1 MSKKKQGVSRPGAGS
16 FLLFVA
22 DGSLSFLG
30 ERGTF
35 RAPARVTFL
44 CLRRVTF
51 FPWRKKV
58 TKERHLRKGGFRF
71 PPFLK
76 NPIPLKRPKRE
87 GCGPPSLETPTC
99 VWAIIKSRLCR
110 KAAKVGG
117 GRGPPFERR
126 PCHETKNHTAL
137 HCRAKAAA
145 KRGAETVQHLG
156 EIFAAQRSRGKSIR
170 DKNHVKA
177 RKEIQKRSFWRRF
190 WVLLPLM
197 AKVPR
202 RRQKKTDCHGRGAP
216 SQ

>member
-1 MSKKKQGVSRPGAGS
+1 MSPTGHFLSLAKKGHSAPRR
-16 FLLFVA
+16 
-22 DGSLSFLG
+22 GSLSFVSDGSLLPI
-30 ERGTF
+30 
-35 RAPARVTFL
+35 AA
-44 CLRRVTF
+44 
-51 FPWRKKV
+51 KV
-58 TKERHLRKGGFRF
+58 TKNAIQGGRKFRSPF
-71 PPFLK
+71 PLE
-76 NPIPLKRPKRE
+76 N
-87 GCGPPSLETPTC
+87 PPSLNDQKGGVATPPLWKPHPVVC
-99 VWAIIKSRLCR
+99 AIIKSRLCR

-145 KRGAETVQHLG
+145 LQEAETVQHLG

-202 RRQKKTDCHGRGAP
+202 RRQKGDHQK
-216 SQ
+216 